1 MHTGDEKWPNL
12 SVGDADK
19 FLHDDEERKG
29 VPAKS

>member
-12 SVGDADK
+12 SVGDADI
-19 FLHDDEERKG
+19 LHDDEERKG